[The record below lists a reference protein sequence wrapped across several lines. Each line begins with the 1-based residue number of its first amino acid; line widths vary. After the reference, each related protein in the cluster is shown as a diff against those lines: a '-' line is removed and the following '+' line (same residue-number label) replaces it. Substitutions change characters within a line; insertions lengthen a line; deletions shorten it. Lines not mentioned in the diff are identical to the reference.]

1 MGAIVASLWFLSA
14 MFVVFPLYC
23 WLLTRKKHLFIACEV
38 FYVPVIYYGAFG
50 FLRTAEYPYSLLR
63 ALSGLCVGTLV
74 YYCKNYLNT
83 TGHGNCKNSLVNV
96 LIIVCLFMSL
106 WGLNFSLTRL
116 VFLLFFIGMS
126 LLFSEKSSISFSSNV
141 IDGLGKISGYVFL
154 IHWTVGSSPEISS
167 QMILCPSAFVRVSLQ
182 MKISHSPFSPAK
194 YENLSARRLTIS
206 GVSASR

>member
-1 MGAIVASLWFLSA
+1 MYNGMGAIVASLWFLSA

-154 IHWTVGSSPEISS
+154 IHWTVGSVLDKYAKTMDRRVVILLYFLIS
-167 QMILCPSAFVRVSLQ
+167 IISACIAMHMTKWIF
-182 MKISHSPFSPAK
+182 
-194 YENLSARRLTIS
+194 RRKKS
-206 GVSASR
+206 EYN